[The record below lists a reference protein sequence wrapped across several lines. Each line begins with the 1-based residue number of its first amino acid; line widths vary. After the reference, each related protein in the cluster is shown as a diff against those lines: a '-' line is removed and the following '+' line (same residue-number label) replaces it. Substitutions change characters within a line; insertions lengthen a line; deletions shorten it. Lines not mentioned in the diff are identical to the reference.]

1 MRRNMGSR
9 FTNLPAW
16 FWKLVLA
23 VSSAIWGASFVVV
36 KGALDDVPPCW
47 MLVPR
52 FGFTAIILIAVFRR
66 TLMEH
71 LDRDHVLYGS
81 ILGVF
86 SALGFITQS
95 IGLTDTTP
103 GRSAFLTAVYCIL
116 VPFLNWIVAQRKPKG
131 MHVVAAV
138 LAILGIGLLSLGE
151 GFSFTFSF
159 GDGISL
165 VDAVFYALHIVFVAR
180 FSEGRD
186 IMTLTIVQ
194 IVASVPIALVFALA
208 LEQPPVLGAIDPS
221 FWISLGY
228 LVVFSS
234 CIGMVVQNVAQSI
247 VEPATAALLLSLE
260 SVFAVLFSVLFYHE
274 ALTARLILGFSVIFC
289 AVVVSEVLPSLL
301 ERKS

>member
-1 MRRNMGSR
+1 MGSR
-9 FTNLPAW
+9 FANMPAW
-16 FWKLVLA
+16 FWKLALA
-23 VSSAIWGASFVVV
+23 VSAAIWGASFVVV

-52 FGFTAIILIAVFRR
+52 FGFTALILIVVFRR

-71 LDRDHVLYGS
+71 LDRDHMLYGS
-81 ILGVF
+81 ILGIF
-86 SALGFITQS
+86 SALGFVTQS
-95 IGLTDTTP
+95 IGLADTTP

-116 VPFLNWIVAQRKPKG
+116 VPFLNWAVARRKPKG

-138 LAILGIGLLSLGE
+138 LAILGIGLISLGE
-151 GFSFTFSF
+151 GFSLAFSF
-159 GDGISL
+159 GDGLSL

-194 IVASVPIALVFALA
+194 IVASIPIALVFALV
-208 LEQPPVLGAIDPS
+208 LEQPPVLGAISPS

-228 LVVFSS
+228 LVIFSS

-260 SVFAVLFSVLFYHE
+260 SVFAVF
-274 ALTARLILGFSVIFC
+274 FSVIFFNEPLTARILLGFSLIFV

-301 ERKS
+301 ERGERRQ

>member
-138 LAILGIGLLSLGE
+138 LAILGIGLISLGE

-274 ALTARLILGFSVIFC
+274 ALTVRLILGFSVIFC